1 MPTVESWA
9 LEIAPLMVG
18 SKTARRL
25 FNELYV
31 YRVGAQMILTP
42 HQMFSTQGV
51 NYKKETSPALT
62 ERTFGS
68 NLGSDQ
74 QNQEPKNPHFKER
87 KHIKLLS
94 GSS

>member
-1 MPTVESWA
+1 
-9 LEIAPLMVG
+9 
-18 SKTARRL
+18 
-25 FNELYV
+25 
-31 YRVGAQMILTP
+31 
-42 HQMFSTQGV
+42 MFRTKGFD
-51 NYKKETSPALT
+51 YKKEISPALT